1 MTQGTLAI
9 LLCGPLLAGCATTP
23 QRGANA
29 DTPGYTGS
37 AIVIGSS
44 STLAGD
50 AEATYQQQ
58 KWGVSPR
65 R

>member
-9 LLCGPLLAGCATTP
+9 LLCGLLLAGCAATP
-23 QRGANA
+23 PRTADAN
-29 DTPGYTGS
+29 TPGYTGS
-37 AIVIGSS
+37 AIVVGSS

-58 KWGVSPR
+58 KWGMSPKR
-65 R
+65 